1 MAIDD
6 NQNNRHPLDA
16 ERAAAFAAH
25 AHRDQRYGAEPYS
38 THLAAVRLVLYD
50 FSLAGDL
57 AVAAWLHDVLEDTE
71 TTREEIAALFG
82 DDVAALV
89 EAVTGRGQNRKAR
102 IANAYGKIEAMPE
115 ALYLKLADRIAN
127 VEASA
132 RSKPDLLA
140 MYQRE
145 QEGFEAMIWRAG
157 MARAPLAQRMLDRLR
172 AAMGLP
178 AMTWR

>member
-1 MAIDD
+1 MATTD
-6 NQNNRHPLDA
+6 QNHRQPFAA
-16 ERAAAFAAH
+16 ERAAAFAVH
-25 AHRDQRYGAEPYS
+25 AHGSQRYGTDPYS
-38 THLAAVRLVLYD
+38 THLEAVRTVLYD

-57 AVAAWLHDVLEDTE
+57 ATAAWLHDTLEDTA
-71 TTREEIAALFG
+71 TTREEISALFG
-82 DDVAALV
+82 EDVAALV
-89 EAVTGRGQNRKAR
+89 EAVTGRGVNRRAR
-102 IANAYGKIEAMPE
+102 IADAYAKIEAMPE

-132 RSKPDLLA
+132 RRKPDLLA
-140 MYQRE
+140 MYKRE

-178 AMTWR
+178 AMVWR